1 MKQHKLIFRYLD
13 GEITREEDNLLREM
27 INQDAELKNDFQSFV
42 EIDYEIQKA
51 NDDIEYPENFF
62 NSVENSIVSRM
73 QEDIYLSDKKKNRK
87 LVFFQ
92 YSIAASIL
100 IFFALLLNIDH
111 FGNQSIK
118 LNKVYTANQ
127 NSYMINNQT
136 TNNEQSKINTISVHN
151 QIQSIASVK
160 KANTN
165 SDLKK
170 DIDETEKNNIDF
182 ANLIQSKNI
191 SSNEPNSSIS
201 EQNPEILVVQ
211 PSNIKKS
218 PEQGLN
224 LNKEY
229 DEKLFSN
236 NSPGNFNNSNM
247 GKEEKKDNDN
257 AQKMSLTTDYN
268 NYTNLFSNSKYS
280 PSFNT
285 NFSKV
290 HLSVL
295 ELNSFLGNDFVCLGV
310 DKSTQVINSFTQSV
324 GTSIDD
330 DSRIGLE
337 TGYMNFS
344 ISQNKYVTINKGSL
358 SSSTIQIENADDNG
372 SVLIRT
378 SGSSL
383 AEQNLF
389 WAGIFY
395 ERNFLN
401 YNDFTLSSR
410 LSIGASDIGFV
421 SSLKF
426 ISKYSIS
433 KAIDILIGADAKMFT
448 GGATFS
454 PANSNFSST
463 ISLIYGMRISL

>member
-201 EQNPEILVVQ
+201 EQNPEISVVQ

-290 HLSVL
+290 LLSVL
-295 ELNSFLGNDFVCLGV
+295 ELNSFLGNVFVCLGV
-310 DKSTQVINSFTQSV
+310 N
-324 GTSIDD
+324 
-330 DSRIGLE
+330 
-337 TGYMNFS
+337 
-344 ISQNKYVTINKGSL
+344 
-358 SSSTIQIENADDNG
+358 
-372 SVLIRT
+372 
-378 SGSSL
+378 
-383 AEQNLF
+383 
-389 WAGIFY
+389 
-395 ERNFLN
+395 
-401 YNDFTLSSR
+401 
-410 LSIGASDIGFV
+410 
-421 SSLKF
+421 
-426 ISKYSIS
+426 
-433 KAIDILIGADAKMFT
+433 
-448 GGATFS
+448 
-454 PANSNFSST
+454 
-463 ISLIYGMRISL
+463 